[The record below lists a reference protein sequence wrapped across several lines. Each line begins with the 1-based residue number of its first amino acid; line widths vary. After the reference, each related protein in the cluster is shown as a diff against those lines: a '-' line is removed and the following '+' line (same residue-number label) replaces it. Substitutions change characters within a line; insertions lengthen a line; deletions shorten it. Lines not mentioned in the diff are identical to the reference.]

1 MVRYWK
7 SFRIKISFKKSNYL
21 KKKQLFKIFI
31 NNRFE
36 KI

>member
-21 KKKQLFKIFI
+21 KKQLFKIFI